1 MFSRIIKMT
10 TTIVLS
16 LILMRFNWMFKFG
29 IRKLP
34 QCRNLHRLPKRFLL
48 GGIARWP
55 PDPGQSWI
63 KNNLRWN
70 FVCPRLE
77 NPQIS
82 HDYVWCWHLYDSDRL
97 IRIFV
102 VLSFLRAGV
111 FDFRYYSRFMNII
124 KNNKHVITLT
134 IILKLISIQ
143 ISYKLLFCIG
153 NNKITLA

>member
-16 LILMRFNWMFKFG
+16 LILMRFNWMFIFG

-34 QCRNLHRLPKRFLL
+34 QCRNLHHLPKRFW
-48 GGIARWP
+48 GGRGIIARLP

-63 KNNLRWN
+63 KICLRWN

-111 FDFRYYSRFMNII
+111 FVFRYYTRFMNII

-134 IILKLISIQ
+134 IILKLISI
-143 ISYKLLFCIG
+143 
-153 NNKITLA
+153 

>member
-1 MFSRIIKMT
+1 LNVQIWYQETSTMQEFAPFT
-10 TTIVLS
+10 
-16 LILMRFNWMFKFG
+16 
-29 IRKLP
+29 
-34 QCRNLHRLPKRFLL
+34 QALL
-48 GGIARWP
+48 GGGGGIARWP

-63 KNNLRWN
+63 KNSLRWN

-124 KNNKHVITLT
+124 KNNKHVITLR

-143 ISYKLLFCIG
+143 ISYKLLFCIR
-153 NNKITLA
+153 NNKITLV